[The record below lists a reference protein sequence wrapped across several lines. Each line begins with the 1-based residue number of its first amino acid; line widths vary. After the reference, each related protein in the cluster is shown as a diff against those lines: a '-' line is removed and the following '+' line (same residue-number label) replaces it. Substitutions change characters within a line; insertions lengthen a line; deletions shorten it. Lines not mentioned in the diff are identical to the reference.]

1 MKSVMGWSVQVKYD
15 SVIVRFGGEIGIK
28 GEWTRRVYER
38 LLLKN
43 MKNALEHHGVHYE
56 KFIRKRGRI
65 YIKTENAQEIASKLT
80 RVFGVSSV
88 SPAMETTSDM
98 NEIVKKTGALA
109 DILLTDGST
118 FAVRCHRV
126 GKHPYS
132 SVEVCRE
139 VGEQIL
145 EQFKNRNLHV
155 NLKNP
160 QFTVSVEVRD
170 ECAYVF
176 AETLHGVG
184 GFPLGS
190 QPKVVCLLSGGIDS
204 AVASWLAMKRGC
216 PIVPLYFNIV
226 PFTDESAIVN
236 ALDVARK
243 LFEWSIGFSRR
254 VYVVSHGRNLEI
266 FVRESPRKL
275 TCILCKRM
283 MYRIAERIAE
293 VEKAEGIITGEAI
306 GEQAS
311 QTLHNLRVLD
321 EAAARYPVHRP
332 LLGFNKVETEEL
344 AKKIGTFKISTRKTE
359 GCGAFPA
366 MPATKAKLEIVK
378 KAERELDIEGMVEAP
393 VRAAKIVTV

>member
-28 GEWTRRVYER
+28 GEWTRRAYER

-43 MKNALEHHGVHYE
+43 MKKAFEHHGLHYE
-56 KFIRKRGRI
+56 RFIRKRGRI
-65 YIKTENAQEIASKLT
+65 YIKAKNGQEIASKLT

-88 SPAMETTSDM
+88 SPALETTSDM
-98 NEIVKKTGALA
+98 NEIVQKTVALA
-109 DILLTDGST
+109 DTVLKDGSS

-132 SVEVCRE
+132 SGDVCKE
-139 VGEQIL
+139 VGKQIL
-145 EQFKNRNLHV
+145 EQFKNRNLQV

-170 ECAYVF
+170 ECAYAF

-204 AVASWLAMKRGC
+204 AVASWLVMKRGC
-216 PIVPLYFNIV
+216 PIVPLYFDIMR
-226 PFTDESAIVN
+226 FTDETATVN

-243 LFEWSIGFSRR
+243 LFGWSIGFSRR
-254 VYVVSHGRNLEI
+254 VYVVPHGGNLEI

-283 MYRIAERIAE
+283 IYRVAERIAE
-293 VEKAEGIITGEAI
+293 MEKAEGIITGEAI

-321 EAAARYPVHRP
+321 EAAAKYPVHRP

-344 AKKIGTFKISTRKTE
+344 AKKIGTFEISTRKIT
-359 GCGAFPA
+359 GCGAVPA
-366 MPATKAKLEIVK
+366 RPATKAKLEIVK
-378 KAERELDIEGMVEAP
+378 KAERELDIEGMADASA
-393 VRAAKIVTV
+393 RAAKIVTV